1 MADRLPVRLTPLSE
15 TDLEDIWS
23 YSAENWSVDQA
34 DRYIDALA
42 AAFDTIA
49 HMPEIARE
57 RTDFT
62 PPVRIHPSAQHVII
76 YRIQPNHIEI
86 IRVLGGKQDWLA
98 KLKALDG

>member
-1 MADRLPVRLTPLSE
+1 MADRLPVRLSPLAE
-15 TDLEDIWS
+15 TDLEDIWT

-34 DRYIDALA
+34 DRYVDALA

-57 RTDFT
+57 RSEFT

-76 YRIQPNHIEI
+76 YRIRPDHIEI

-98 KLKALDG
+98 KLNALDQ